1 MPVPV
6 RAVLLGGVLLFLIR
20 MLTNGLDLAALL

>member
-1 MPVPV
+1 
-6 RAVLLGGVLLFLIR
+6 VLFGGVLLFLIR